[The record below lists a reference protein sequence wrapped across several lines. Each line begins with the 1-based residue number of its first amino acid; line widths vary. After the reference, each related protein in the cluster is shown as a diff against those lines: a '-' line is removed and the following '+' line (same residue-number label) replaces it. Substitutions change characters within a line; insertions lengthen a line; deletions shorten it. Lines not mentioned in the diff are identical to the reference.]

1 MTFPLGSASLLLLL
15 CELWCWGRAEALLTN
30 TTTTTTGSYWLG
42 RAQASIVAK
51 QFIRWLLTQN
61 THRNGHIDTHSV
73 SPAFF
78 YSPPLSILHTQ
89 TQKIHR
95 SDKVRQQRCRKKT
108 KLGQRECA
116 CQLFL
121 TRFSVSSKV
130 WEAHKVQLPIW
141 QHFQSPNTEQGFFQA
156 LTPDGSLTSISPS
169 PLTSFLDTAH
179 VSSQALVSELLQS
192 TSRRTQTHTDR
203 ARAHFALYHIL
214 RLCVDQDQWHCWC

>member
-15 CELWCWGRAEALLTN
+15 CELWCWGRAGALLTN
-30 TTTTTTGSYWLG
+30 TTTTSTGSHWLG
-42 RAQASIVAK
+42 RAQASLIAK

-61 THRNGHIDTHSV
+61 THRDRHIDTHGA
-73 SPAFF
+73 SPALF
-78 YSPPLSILHTQ
+78 YSLPLSILHTN
-89 TQKIHR
+89 TKKKKIHR

-108 KLGQRECA
+108 ELGQRECA

-141 QHFQSPNTEQGFFQA
+141 QHFQSPNTELGFFQA

-179 VSSQALVSELLQS
+179 VSSQALALELHQS
-192 TSRRTQTHTDR
+192 TSRHTH
-203 ARAHFALYHIL
+203 AHTEQGHIL
-214 RLCVDQDQWHCWC
+214 LSTTF